1 MEGTVVGDDLAG
13 EEGDTDDEQQ
23 ERVERRAGDKQARPD
38 KDNKL
43 QGRWK
48 QKIQGVQ
55 RIIDWLVHWRN
66 KATSYKFS
74 E

>member
-38 KDNKL
+38 KDSKL
-43 QGRWK
+43 KGR
-48 QKIQGVQ
+48 
-55 RIIDWLVHWRN
+55 
-66 KATSYKFS
+66 
-74 E
+74 